1 MTKGLLQS
9 SLNLHK
15 LRKRE
20 TGKINSNTYKYYRNL
35 YNRLV
40 RTAKTNYHAKLIERH
55 KRDIAKT
62 WKVLNDIIGKRKS
75 NAICT
80 TFKINNALTND
91 SNEIYNAF
99 CTYFTN
105 IGQQCASKIERA
117 PIHFSNYLIGTNK
130 YSLFLSPIT
139 PADILTIISNLKS
152 KASSGHNGIST
163 KLVKD
168 LKIYLAFPISTTIN
182 NSLAIGHVPDM
193 VKLAKIIQIF
203 KAWDKKDISN

>member
-1 MTKGLLQS
+1 M
-9 SLNLHK
+9 
-15 LRKRE
+15 RKRE
-20 TGKINSNTYKYYRNL
+20 IGQISSNAYKSYRNL

-40 RTAKTNYHAKLIERH
+40 RTAKTNYYAEFIERH
-55 KRDIAKT
+55 KSDITKT

-80 TFKINNALTND
+80 TVKINNALTND

-117 PIHFSNYLIGTNK
+117 PTHFSNYLIGNNK
-130 YSLFLSPIT
+130 DSLFLSPIT
-139 PADILTIISNLKS
+139 PADILTFISNLKS
-152 KASSGHNGIST
+152 KASSDHDGIST

-168 LKIYLAFPISTTIN
+168 LKIYLAFPIAMIIN
-182 NSLAIGHVPDM
+182 NSLATGHVPDM
-193 VKLAKIIQIF
+193 VKLAKIIPIF
-203 KAWDKKDISN
+203 KAKDKNGISNYRPISLLPVI